1 MCGARRTGLILAMA
15 VALACSG
22 PPPDQV
28 AVPGVSG
35 AVKTA
40 ALARAE
46 RRAYDGAPP
55 VIAHENFGMSCTEC
69 HDFEGMEVE
78 GVGYAPPSPHEG
90 TLGMSA
96 VARCR
101 QCHVFSLSDEAF
113 AANAF
118 AGLRQD
124 LRRGERLYEGAPPR
138 RPHKAFMRENC
149 VACHSGPAA
158 REEIRTS
165 HPERTRCAQCHVEVA
180 TRATF
185 SRGGPS

>member
-1 MCGARRTGLILAMA
+1 MRGSNRTGVIAALLL
-15 VALACSG
+15 VLACSG
-22 PPPDQV
+22 PPDKV
-28 AVPGVSG
+28 AVPGTDG

-40 ALARAE
+40 AAQRAE

-55 VIAHENFGMSCTEC
+55 VIAHENFGMTCTEC
-69 HDFEGMEVE
+69 HDLEGMGVE
-78 GVGYAPPSPHEG
+78 GVGFAPPSPHEG

-101 QCHVFSLSDEAF
+101 QCHVFSLSDKLF
-113 AANAF
+113 AANTF

-124 LRRGERLYEGAPPR
+124 LRRGQRLYDGAPPT

-149 VACHSGPAA
+149 AACHSGPAA
-158 REEIRTS
+158 RKEIRTS
-165 HPERTRCAQCHVEVA
+165 HPERTRCAQCHVRVA

-185 SRGGPS
+185 TRGEPS